1 MTTAQIPQFCKG
13 QQELLCG
20 IWEALL
26 FIHMQGHV
34 TVAIPHHKLVSTA
47 QEECWQIESGL
58 EKLHESD
65 YRIKQAFSS
74 EIQGFQST
82 EFISLS
88 MNSVSDYL
96 HKKSDIMDDF
106 SLKIKGARHSGEKLK
121 TEKFS

>member
-1 MTTAQIPQFCKG
+1 MR
-13 QQELLCG
+13 
-20 IWEALL
+20 
-26 FIHMQGHV
+26 GHV

-47 QEECWQIESGL
+47 QEEFWQIESGL